1 MKLELISVGR
11 DDEGIFVT
19 IRGAFGLTTWV
30 TSEQAKVLA
39 AALIAAANDEQEKAM
54 AA

>member
-1 MKLELISVGR
+1 MKLELIAVGR

-30 TSEQAKVLA
+30 TPEQARRIA
-39 AALIAAANDEQEKAM
+39 AELIAATHAEQI